1 MTTYDVFSVGNSGC
15 CWHVGGARIAAAYK
29 AFSPEKFKGDLCVY
43 IGLAHVNIT
52 LNAVPQWE
60 DIVGASNNQSEVVF
74 VDVHYNER
82 CAQPMQNNTFLLTNT
97 LDRIH
102 RKQVQD

>member
-1 MTTYDVFSVGNSGC
+1 MGNSGC
-15 CWHVGGARIAAAYK
+15 CWHIGGARIAAAYK

-43 IGLAHVNIT
+43 IGLDHVNIT

-60 DIVGASNNQSEVVF
+60 DIVGTSNNQSEVVF

-82 CAQPMQNNTFLLTNT
+82 CAQPMQNYTFLLTNT